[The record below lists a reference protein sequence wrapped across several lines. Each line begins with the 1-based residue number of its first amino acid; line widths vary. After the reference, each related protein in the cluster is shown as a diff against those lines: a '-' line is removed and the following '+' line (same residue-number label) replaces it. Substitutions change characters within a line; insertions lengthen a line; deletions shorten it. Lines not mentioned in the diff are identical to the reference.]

1 MKCLPD
7 IPLFHMSCLVY
18 HPQEIYNPVLQTYGS
33 ITPRSLESKHFNNV
47 FNLPDKHDSPTP
59 RFVEYNINY
68 NDQLP
73 FPVRSWTWD
82 VVPVCAGPFISG

>member
-1 MKCLPD
+1 MYLTFLINMILLLP
-7 IPLFHMSCLVY
+7 V
-18 HPQEIYNPVLQTYGS
+18 
-33 ITPRSLESKHFNNV
+33 
-47 FNLPDKHDSPTP
+47 
-59 RFVEYNINY
+59 FVEYNINY